1 MQNHEDTFWGV
12 VDFQFCLIIQDK
24 RVSTLNDNLLK
35 ACDSLFSSGPPVG
48 LGLKGDSFTLR
59 EVPVDCLNID
69 VMMAQI
75 YMQGVGELEM
85 YKSF

>member
-1 MQNHEDTFWGV
+1 MGV

-24 RVSTLNDNLLK
+24 RVSTLNHNLLK
-35 ACDSLFSSGPPVG
+35 AFDSLFSSGPPVG
-48 LGLKGDSFTLR
+48 LGDGRFFHLLHLR

-85 YKSF
+85 YWES